1 MNQEYKNFLS
11 TARKKPISE
20 HFTLFEV
27 CNSDTALRLNI
38 DNRPTPQVVVN
49 ATATIKNV
57 LEKVRTHFN
66 APVIVHCMYRCPAL
80 NKKVGGVMP
89 EPSKNIKG
97 SQHLY
102 GQAADFHVEGHTI
115 QEVFDYIKN
124 NIIFDQVIQEGT
136 WVHVSFRFTPA
147 NRREALIY
155 KNGKYING

>member
-80 NKKVGGVMP
+80 NTKVGGV
-89 EPSKNIKG
+89 NT
-97 SQHLY
+97 SQHLT
-102 GQAADFHVEGHTI
+102 GQAVDFNIQGISI
-115 QEVFDYIKN
+115 QETFDYIRKN
-124 NIIFDQVIQEGT
+124 LIFDQIIQEGT
-136 WVHVSFRFTPA
+136 WVHCSFSLTK
-147 NRREALIY
+147 NRKEALLY
-155 KNGKYING
+155 KGGKYIAV